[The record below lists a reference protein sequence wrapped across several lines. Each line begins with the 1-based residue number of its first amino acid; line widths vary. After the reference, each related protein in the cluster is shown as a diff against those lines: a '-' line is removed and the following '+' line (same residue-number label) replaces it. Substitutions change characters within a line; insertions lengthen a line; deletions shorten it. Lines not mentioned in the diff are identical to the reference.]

1 MNTIIEF
8 TTYITSSGVI
18 LETGSTNVTLS
29 EIPLESGQ
37 SIIEGIYEVEKY
49 KIISGSAVEQDI
61 DFWNAIRIK
70 RDVLLSES
78 DWTQTADSPLT
89 DSKKAEWVTYR
100 QALRD
105 VPSNNSSAG
114 TIDAVTFPTVPS

>member
-1 MNTIIEF
+1 MADFTIYK
-8 TTYITSSGVI
+8 TATGVI
-18 LETGSTNVTLS
+18 ESCGSTNVGI
-29 EIPLESGQ
+29 EIMNLESGQ

-105 VPSNNSSAG
+105 VPSSNSSAG

>member
-61 DFWNAIRIK
+61 DFWNSIRIK

-105 VPSNNSSAG
+105 VPSSNSSAG

>member
-61 DFWNAIRIK
+61 DFWNSIRIK

>member
-1 MNTIIEF
+1 MADFTIYK
-8 TTYITSSGVI
+8 TATGVI
-18 LETGSTNVTLS
+18 ESCGSTNVGI
-29 EIPLESGQ
+29 EIMNLESGQ

-61 DFWNAIRIK
+61 DFWNQIRIK
-70 RDVLLSES
+70 RDDLLSKS

>member
-105 VPSNNSSAG
+105 VPSSNSSAG

>member
-70 RDVLLSES
+70 RDDLLSKS

>member
-1 MNTIIEF
+1 MADFTIYK
-8 TTYITSSGVI
+8 TTTGVI
-18 LETGSTNVTLS
+18 ESCGSTNVG
-29 EIPLESGQ
+29 IDIINLESDQ

-49 KIISGSAVEQDI
+49 KIISGSPVEQSV
-61 DFWNAIRIK
+61 DFWGDVRIK

-78 DWTQTADSPLT
+78 DWTQTSDSPLT

-105 VPSNNSSAG
+105 LPANNSSASS
-114 TIDAVTFPTVPS
+114 IDDVTFPSEPS

>member
-18 LETGSTNVTLS
+18 LENGSTNALLS

-49 KIISGSAVEQDI
+49 KIISGSAVEQSI
-61 DFWNAIRIK
+61 DFWGQIRIE
-70 RDVLLSES
+70 RNVLLSES
-78 DWTQTADSPLT
+78 DWTQTADTPLS

-100 QALRD
+100 QSLRD
-105 VPSNNSSAG
+105 LPADNSSAA
-114 TIDAVTFPTVPS
+114 TIDAVTFPTQPS